1 MAHHYDCVVDSG
13 VLGFLSQSNLVVV
26 KSELTKEVPQ
36 VGDKA
41 LCVLLL
47 GLFITAFELSINV
60 LKCLVTRNCSVKS
73 VTCLVGD

>member
-41 LCVLLL
+41 PCVLLL
-47 GLFITAFELSINV
+47 GLFITVFELSINV